1 MPLSDEI
8 EQQTQVIGREI
19 FSRLQTES
27 PSVFHLSWWDEK
39 ILDWCMRDE
48 TLKVQ
53 MFRFIDVLPMLKTG
67 EQVARHLQE
76 YFLDHKEIFPI
87 AVQWGL
93 NFASHR
99 SAAARA
105 VALAVR
111 RNATRMA
118 QRFIAGTT
126 PAEALT
132 AIRKLRRQSLAFT
145 LDLLGEATLSEEEAA
160 AYQHRY
166 LDLLTSLAAAAQHW
180 EPVEVIDTDHTGPI
194 PRVNVSLKLTAL
206 YSQFDAIDPAHSA
219 ARVKERLRPLLRT
232 AKEVGAFVTVDM
244 EQYRYKDLTLRVYKE
259 ILEEEEFRAWPHAGI
274 VLQAYLRETEQDLR
288 DLLAW
293 VKTRGA
299 PIGVRLVRGAYW
311 DYETVIARQRGWPL
325 PVFIHKWETDVNFE
339 RLATIL
345 LEHYQLVRPA
355 IATHNIR
362 SIAYALAASRRLGV
376 PERALEFQMLYGMGD
391 TIKTALV
398 QLGQR
403 LRVYAPFGELIPG
416 MGYLVRRLLENTSN
430 DSFLRQGFA
439 EHAAVDDLL
448 RSPFD
453 WTQGRPLDLAQER
466 PSTSA
471 QDRQEEERLNGPFA
485 SAQDRSGLSATGHP
499 LSNGG
504 FHNEPELDFAQEE
517 NRQRFWAAL
526 DQVRQQLDCAYPLVI
541 NGEEITTGAEIV
553 SRNPSHPDEI
563 AGRVARA
570 GVAEAERGVAAAVA
584 ALPAWRATPATER
597 ADLLFR
603 AAAALRTRRAEF
615 AAWEV
620 VEAGK
625 PWREADADVCEAIDY
640 LIYYGR
646 EMLRLAPVRQ
656 LDDLP
661 GEVNLYLYQPRGV
674 AAVIAPWNFPLAILT
689 GMTAAALAAGN
700 TVIMKPAEQTS
711 VIAAKLMEIF
721 RGVGLP
727 AGVLTYL
734 PGLGEEVGEYLVT
747 HPRVNLIAF
756 TGSLAVGLRIN
767 ALAAQTTEG
776 QRGIKKVIAELGGK
790 NAIIIDDDADLD
802 EAVLGTVAS
811 AFGYAGQ
818 KCSAC
823 SRVIVLAQVY
833 EVFLKRLV
841 EATRSL
847 GIGPAEEPGTFV
859 PPLIDAEARQKVQR
873 SIETGKREGRVVLEM
888 AGPAAGY
895 CVGPVIIADVSPRA
909 TIAQEEIFGPV
920 LAVLKAH
927 DFDEALEMALGTPYA
942 LTGGLYSRSPA
953 HIERARQALQVGNLY
968 INRKITGA
976 LVGRQ
981 PFGGLGLSGIG
992 SKAGGPDYLLQFMEP
1007 RVITE
1012 HTLRRGF
1019 APKGNG

>member
-1 MPLSDEI
+1 MTLADEL
-8 EQQTQVIGREI
+8 EQQTKIIGREI
-19 FSRLQTES
+19 FSHLKAES
-27 PSVFHLSWWDEK
+27 PSVFHFAWWDEK

-76 YFLDHKEIFPI
+76 YFLDHAEIFPI

-93 NFASHR
+93 NFASQR

-118 QRFIAGTT
+118 QRFIAGST

-132 AIRKLRRQSLAFT
+132 AIRKLRRQNLAFT
-145 LDLLGEATLSEEEAA
+145 LDLLGEATLSEDEAA
-160 AYQHRY
+160 TYQQRY
-166 LDLLTSLAAAAQHW
+166 LDLLASLTAAAKNW
-180 EPVEVIDTDHTGPI
+180 EPVELIDTNHLGPI

-206 YSQFDAIDPAHSA
+206 YSQFDAIDPEGSA
-219 ARVKERLRPLLRT
+219 AHVKERLRPLFRT
-232 AKEVGAFVTVDM
+232 AKEIGAFVTVDM
-244 EQYRYKDLTLRVYKE
+244 EQYRYKDLTLRVFKE
-259 ILEEEEFRAWPHAGI
+259 ILEEDEFRSWPQAGI

-288 DLLAW
+288 DLLTW
-293 VKTRGA
+293 VKARGTS
-299 PIGVRLVRGAYW
+299 IDVRLVRGAYW
-311 DYETVIARQRGWPL
+311 DYETVIACQRDWPV
-325 PVFIHKWETDVNFE
+325 PVFGRKWETDLNFE
-339 RLATIL
+339 RLVTIL
-345 LEHYQLVRPA
+345 LEQYQFLRPA
-355 IATHNIR
+355 IATHNVR
-362 SIAYALAASRRLGV
+362 SIAYALAVSQHLGL
-376 PERALEFQMLYGMGD
+376 PEHAVEFQMLYGMGD
-391 TIKTALV
+391 AIKAVLA

-430 DSFLRQGFA
+430 DSFLRQSFV
-439 EHAAVDDLL
+439 EHAAVDELL
-448 RSPFD
+448 QNP
-453 WTQGRPLDLAQER
+453 
-466 PSTSA
+466 
-471 QDRQEEERLNGPFA
+471 EEERLHDSGP
-485 SAQDRSGLSATGHP
+485 SVGDQPPSHEV
-499 LSNGG
+499 

-517 NRQRFWAAL
+517 NRRRFHDAL
-526 DQVRQQLDCAYPLVI
+526 ASVCQQLGHTYPLI
-541 NGEEITTGAEIV
+541 IDGEAIFTQAEIV

-563 AGRVARA
+563 VGRVVQAGTAEAGRSVITAWH
-570 GVAEAERGVAAAVA
+570 
-584 ALPAWRATPATER
+584 ALPAWRATPAAER
-597 ADLLFR
+597 ANYLFR
-603 AAAALRTRRAEF
+603 AAVAVRDRRAEL

-620 VEAGK
+620 REAGK

-640 LIYYGR
+640 LSYYGR
-646 EMLRLAPVRQ
+646 EMLRLAPARQ
-656 LDDLP
+656 LDELP
-661 GEVNLYLYQPRGV
+661 GEVNTYVYQPRGV
-674 AAVIAPWNFPLAILT
+674 AVVIAPWNFPLAILT
-689 GMTAAALAAGN
+689 GMTSAAVVTGN

-721 RGVGLP
+721 SGVGLP
-727 AGVLTYL
+727 TGVLSYL

-747 HPRVNLIAF
+747 HPRTNLIVF
-756 TGSLAVGLRIN
+756 TGSLAVGLHIN
-767 ALAAQTTEG
+767 ALAAQTVEG

-790 NAIIIDDDADLD
+790 NAIIVDDDADLD

-823 SRVIVLAQVY
+823 SRVIVLEQVY
-833 EVFLKRLV
+833 ELFLRRLV

-847 GIGPAEEPGTFV
+847 RIGPTEDPGTFV
-859 PPLIDAEARQKVQR
+859 PPLIDDEAMQKVR
-873 SIETGKREGRVVLEM
+873 HYIAVAKGEGRVVLQMEE
-888 AGPAAGY
+888 PEEGY
-895 CVGPVIIADVSPRA
+895 FVGPMIVADVSPRA
-909 TIAQEEIFGPV
+909 VIAQEEIFGPV
-920 LAVLKAH
+920 LAVLRAR
-927 DFDEALEMALGTPYA
+927 DFDEAVEIALGTPYA

-953 HIERARQALQVGNLY
+953 HIERARRDLRVGNLY

-1007 RVITE
+1007 RVMTE
-1012 HTLRRGF
+1012 NTLRRGF
-1019 APKGNG
+1019 APKSDGDIRQ

>member
-1 MPLSDEI
+1 VTLADEI
-8 EQQTQVIGREI
+8 EQQTKIIGREI
-19 FSRLQTES
+19 FSRLKTES
-27 PSVFHLSWWDEK
+27 PSVFHFAWWDEK
-39 ILDWCMRDE
+39 ILDWCMHDE

-76 YFLDHKEIFPI
+76 YFLDHAEIFPI

-111 RNATRMA
+111 RNTTRMA
-118 QRFIAGTT
+118 QRFIAGAT

-160 AYQHRY
+160 TYQRRY
-166 LDLLTSLAAAAQHW
+166 LDLLAALATASRNW
-180 EPVEVIDTDHTGPI
+180 EPVELIDTDQAGPI

-206 YSQFDAIDPAHSA
+206 YSQFDAIDPERGA
-219 ARVKERLRPLLRT
+219 ARVKERLRPLFRAAT
-232 AKEVGAFVTVDM
+232 EVGAFVTIDM
-244 EQYRYKDLTLRVYKE
+244 EQYRYKDLTLRVFKE
-259 ILEEEEFRAWPHAGI
+259 ILEEDEFRAWPQAGI

-288 DLLAW
+288 DLLTW
-293 VKTRGA
+293 VKARGT

-311 DYETVIARQRGWPL
+311 DYETVIARQHDWPV
-325 PVFIHKWETDVNFE
+325 PVFHRKWETDINFE
-339 RLATIL
+339 RLVTIL
-345 LEHYQLVRPA
+345 LEQYQLLRPA

-362 SIAYALAASRRLGV
+362 SIAYALAASQRLGL
-376 PERALEFQMLYGMGD
+376 PERAVEFQMLYGMGD
-391 TIKTALV
+391 AIKAALV

-430 DSFLRQGFA
+430 DSFLRQSFV
-439 EHAAVDDLL
+439 EHAAVDELL
-448 RSPFD
+448 QSP
-453 WTQGRPLDLAQER
+453 
-466 PSTSA
+466 
-471 QDRQEEERLNGPFA
+471 EEERLH
-485 SAQDRSGLSATGHP
+485 DSGALAGDQPPSQEV
-499 LSNGG
+499 

-517 NRQRFWAAL
+517 NRRRFQDAL
-526 DQVRQQLDCAYPLVI
+526 TSVCQQLGRTYPLI
-541 NGEEITTGAEIV
+541 MNGEAIFTKAEIV

-563 AGRVARA
+563 VGRVAQA
-570 GVAEAERGVAAAVA
+570 GVAEAEQSVSTAWH
-584 ALPAWRATPATER
+584 ALPTWRATPAAAR
-597 ADLLFR
+597 ADYLFR
-603 AAAALRTRRAEF
+603 AAAAMRDRRVEL

-620 VEAGK
+620 REAGK

-646 EMLRLAPVRQ
+646 EMLRLAPARQ
-656 LDDLP
+656 FDDLA
-661 GEVNLYLYQPRGV
+661 GEVNAYVYQPRGV
-674 AAVIAPWNFPLAILT
+674 AVVIAPWNFPLAILT
-689 GMTAAALAAGN
+689 GMTSAALVAGN

-721 RGVGLP
+721 SSIGLP
-727 AGVLTYL
+727 AGALSYL
-734 PGLGEEVGEYLVT
+734 PGLGEEVGEHLVT
-747 HPRVNLIAF
+747 HPRTNLIAF

-767 ALAAQTTEG
+767 ALAAQTVEG

-790 NAIIIDDDADLD
+790 NAIIVDDDADLD

-823 SRVIVLAQVY
+823 SRVIVLEQVY
-833 EVFLKRLV
+833 ELFLGRLV

-847 GIGPAEEPGTFV
+847 RIGPAEDPGTFV
-859 PPLIDAEARQKVQR
+859 PPLVDDEARQKVR
-873 SIETGKREGRVVLEM
+873 HFITVAKGEGRVVLQMQE
-888 AGPAAGY
+888 PREGY
-895 CVGPVIIADVSPRA
+895 FVGPVIVADVSPQA
-909 TIAQEEIFGPV
+909 VIAQEEIFGPV
-920 LAVLKAH
+920 LAVLKAR
-927 DFDEALEMALGTPYA
+927 DFEAALEIALGTRYA

-953 HIERARQALQVGNLY
+953 HLERARQDLRVGNLY
-968 INRKITGA
+968 LNRKITGA

-992 SKAGGPDYLLQFMEP
+992 AKAGGPDYLLQFLEP
-1007 RVITE
+1007 RTITE
-1012 HTLRRGF
+1012 NTLRRGF
-1019 APKGNG
+1019 APK

>member
-93 NFASHR
+93 NFASPR

-118 QRFIAGTT
+118 QRFIAGAT

-160 AYQHRY
+160 AYQQRY
-166 LDLLTSLAAAAQHW
+166 LDLLISLAAAATHW
-180 EPVEVIDTDHTGPI
+180 DPVEVIDTDHTGSI

-206 YSQFDAIDPAHSA
+206 YSQFDALDPAHSA

-259 ILEEEEFRAWPHAGI
+259 ILEEEEFCAWPHVGI

-293 VKTRGA
+293 VKTRGT

-398 QLGQR
+398 HLGQR

-430 DSFLRQGFA
+430 DSFLRQGFV

-453 WTQGRPLDLAQER
+453 WAQGRTLDSVQER
-466 PSTSA
+466 PFDAA
-471 QDRQEEERLNGPFA
+471 QDRQEEERLNGT
-485 SAQDRSGLSATGHP
+485 GLSATGRP

-747 HPRVNLIAF
+747 HPRVHLIAF

-873 SIETGKREGRVVLEM
+873 YIETGKREGRVVLEM

-909 TIAQEEIFGPV
+909 VIAQEEIFGPV
-920 LAVLKAH
+920 LAVLKAR

-942 LTGGLYSRSPA
+942 LTSGLYSRSPA

-1019 APKGNG
+1019 APKRNGGLPAPSLS

>member
-1 MPLSDEI
+1 MTLSDEI
-8 EQQTQVIGREI
+8 EQQTKVIGREI
-19 FSRLQTES
+19 FSRLKTES
-27 PSVFHLSWWDEK
+27 PSVFHFAWWDEK

-76 YFLDHKEIFPI
+76 YFLDHAEIFPI

-118 QRFIAGTT
+118 QRFIAGAT

-160 AYQHRY
+160 AYQQRY
-166 LDLLTSLAAAAQHW
+166 LDLFTSLAAAARSW
-180 EPVEVIDTDHTGPI
+180 EPVELIDTDHAGPI
-194 PRVNVSLKLTAL
+194 PQVNVSLKLTAL
-206 YSQFDAIDPAHSA
+206 YSQFDAIDPERSA
-219 ARVKERLRPLLRT
+219 TRVKERLRPLFRT

-244 EQYRYKDLTLRVYKE
+244 EQYRYKDLTLRVFKE
-259 ILEEEEFRAWPHAGI
+259 ILEEDEFRTWPRAGL

-288 DLLAW
+288 DLLTW
-293 VKTRGA
+293 VKTRGT

-311 DYETVIARQRGWPL
+311 DYETVIACQRHWPV
-325 PVFIHKWETDVNFE
+325 PVFARKWETDSNFE
-339 RLATIL
+339 RLVTIL
-345 LEHYQLVRPA
+345 LEQYQIVRPA

-362 SIAYALAASRRLGV
+362 SIAYTLAASQRLGL
-376 PERALEFQMLYGMGD
+376 PARAIELQMLYGMGD
-391 TIKTALV
+391 AIKAVLV

-430 DSFLRQGFA
+430 DSFLRQSFV
-439 EHAAVDDLL
+439 EHAAVDELL
-448 RSPFD
+448 RSPE
-453 WTQGRPLDLAQER
+453 A
-466 PSTSA
+466 
-471 QDRQEEERLNGPFA
+471 ERLHA
-485 SAQDRSGLSATGHP
+485 SGESADDRPPA
-499 LSNGG
+499 NDA
-504 FHNEPELDFAQEE
+504 FHNKPELDFAQEE
-517 NRQRFWAAL
+517 NRRRFRDAL
-526 DQVRQQLDCAYPLVI
+526 ASVRQQLGRAYPLMI
-541 NGEEITTGAEIV
+541 NGEEVFTNREIV

-563 AGRVARA
+563 VGRVAQA
-570 GVAEAERGVAAAVA
+570 GVAEAERSVSTAWQ
-584 ALPAWRATPATER
+584 ALPAWRVTLAAER
-597 ADLLFR
+597 ADFLFR
-603 AAAALRTRRAEF
+603 AAATMRDRRAEL

-640 LIYYGR
+640 LVYYGR
-646 EMLRLAPVRQ
+646 EMLRLAPARQ

-661 GEVNLYLYQPRGV
+661 GEVNAYMYQPRGV
-674 AAVIAPWNFPLAILT
+674 AVVIAPWNFPLAILT
-689 GMTAAALAAGN
+689 GMTAAALVAGN

-711 VIAAKLMEIF
+711 VIAAKLMEVF
-721 RGVGLP
+721 REVGLP
-727 AGVLTYL
+727 SGVLSYL

-747 HPRVNLIAF
+747 HPRVNLVAF

-767 ALAAQTTEG
+767 ALAAQTVEG

-790 NAIIIDDDADLD
+790 NAIIVDDDADLD
-802 EAVLGTVAS
+802 EAVMGTAAS
-811 AFGYAGQ
+811 AFSYAGQ

-823 SRVIVLAQVY
+823 SRVVVLEQVY
-833 EVFLKRLV
+833 DLFLRRLI
-841 EATRSL
+841 EAARSL
-847 GIGPAEEPGTFV
+847 RTGPAEDPGTFV
-859 PPLIDAEARQKVQR
+859 PPLIDDEARQRVRHYIAVAKD
-873 SIETGKREGRVVLEM
+873 EGRIVLQMEE
-888 AGPAAGY
+888 PAEGHF
-895 CVGPVIIADVSPRA
+895 VGPVIVADVSPQA
-909 TIAQEEIFGPV
+909 VLAQEEIFGPV
-920 LAVLKAH
+920 LAVLKAR
-927 DFDEALEMALGTPYA
+927 DFDEALAIAMSTPYA

-953 HIERARQALQVGNLY
+953 HIERVRQDLRVGNLY

-976 LVGRQ
+976 LVSRQ

-992 SKAGGPDYLLQFMEP
+992 SKAGGPDYLLQFLEP
-1007 RVITE
+1007 RAITE
-1012 HTLRRGF
+1012 NTLRRGF
-1019 APKGNG
+1019 APKSDDAHPATSLS

>member
-1 MPLSDEI
+1 VTLSDEI
-8 EQQTQVIGREI
+8 EQQTKIIGREI
-19 FSRLQTES
+19 FSRLKTES
-27 PSVFHLSWWDEK
+27 PSVFHFAWWDEK

-48 TLKVQ
+48 TIKVQ

-67 EQVARHLQE
+67 EQVARPLQE
-76 YFLDHKEIFPI
+76 YFLDHAEIFPI

-118 QRFIAGTT
+118 QRFIAGAT

-145 LDLLGEATLSEEEAA
+145 LDLLGEATLSEEEALT
-160 AYQHRY
+160 YQQRY
-166 LDLLTSLAAAAQHW
+166 LELLTSLAAAARHW
-180 EPVEVIDTDHTGPI
+180 EPVELIDSDHLGPI

-206 YSQFDAIDPAHSA
+206 YSQFDAIDPERSA
-219 ARVKERLRPLLRT
+219 ACVKERLRPLFRT
-232 AKEVGAFVTVDM
+232 AQEVGAFVTVDM
-244 EQYRYKDLTLRVYKE
+244 EQYAYKDLTLRVFKE
-259 ILEEEEFRAWPHAGI
+259 ILEEDEFHAWPQAGI
-274 VLQAYLRETEQDLR
+274 VLQAYLRETEQDLH
-288 DLLAW
+288 DLLTW
-293 VKTRGA
+293 VKARGT

-311 DYETVIARQRGWPL
+311 DYETVIARQRHWPV
-325 PVFIHKWETDVNFE
+325 PVFSRKWETDRNFE
-339 RLATIL
+339 RLVTIL
-345 LEHYQLVRPA
+345 LEQYQLLRPA

-362 SIAYALAASRRLGV
+362 SIAYALATARHLGL

-391 TIKTALV
+391 AIKAALV

-430 DSFLRQGFA
+430 DSFLRQSFV
-439 EHAAVDDLL
+439 EHAAVDELL
-448 RSPFD
+448 RSP
-453 WTQGRPLDLAQER
+453 
-466 PSTSA
+466 
-471 QDRQEEERLNGPFA
+471 EEERLHDAGMPTANHVSTNDA
-485 SAQDRSGLSATGHP
+485 
-499 LSNGG
+499 

-517 NRQRFWAAL
+517 NRRRLQDAL
-526 DQVRQQLDCAYPLVI
+526 ASVRQQLGLTYPLVI
-541 NGEEITTGAEIV
+541 NGEEVFTSAEII
-553 SRNPSHPDEI
+553 SRNPSHPEEVV
-563 AGRVARA
+563 GRVAQA
-570 GVAEAERGVAAAVA
+570 GVAEAKRGVAAAWQ
-584 ALPAWRATPATER
+584 ALLAWRTTPATER

-603 AAAALRTRRAEF
+603 AAATLRIRRAEL
-615 AAWEV
+615 ASWEV
-620 VEAGK
+620 LEAGK

-640 LIYYGR
+640 LTYYGR
-646 EMLRLAPVRQ
+646 EMLRLAPARQ

-661 GEVNLYLYQPRGV
+661 GEVNSYVYQPRGV
-674 AAVIAPWNFPLAILT
+674 AVVIAPWNFPLAILT
-689 GMTAAALAAGN
+689 GMTAAALVAGN

-711 VIAAKLMEIF
+711 VLAAKLMEIF

-747 HPRVNLIAF
+747 HPRTNLIAF

-767 ALAAQTTEG
+767 ALAAQMVEG
-776 QRGIKKVIAELGGK
+776 QCGIKKVIAELGGK
-790 NAIIIDDDADLD
+790 NAIIVDDDADLD
-802 EAVLGTVAS
+802 EAVAGTVAS
-811 AFGYAGQ
+811 AFSYAGQ

-823 SRVIVLAQVY
+823 SRVIVLEQVY
-833 EVFLKRLV
+833 DLFLRRLI

-847 GIGPAEEPGTFV
+847 QIGPAEDPGTFV
-859 PPLIDAEARQKVQR
+859 PPLIDDEARQKVR
-873 SIETGKREGRVVLEM
+873 HYIAVAKDEGRIVLQME
-888 AGPAAGY
+888 GPGEGY
-895 CVGPVIIADVSPRA
+895 FVGPVIVTDVSPQA
-909 TIAQEEIFGPV
+909 VVAQEEIFGPV
-920 LAVLKAH
+920 LVVLKAR
-927 DFDEALEMALGTPYA
+927 DFDEAMEIALGTPYA

-953 HIERARQALQVGNLY
+953 HIERTRQDLRVGNLY

-992 SKAGGPDYLLQFMEP
+992 SKAGGPDYLLQFLEP
-1007 RVITE
+1007 RAITE
-1012 HTLRRGF
+1012 NTLRRGF
-1019 APKGNG
+1019 APKSDGAHP